1 MFFLRKYKTAI
12 LIIALLVIALIMLSF
27 NLKYGAERGFF
38 SKIVLQ
44 AVAPVQKGLNASIK
58 SIRDAWLRYIFL
70 VGIEEENKN
79 LKKKINEFKSVI
91 ISYQEGYL
99 EAQRLKK
106 LLSLTD
112 DYNYNFIPARVIG
125 REQAALSKTILINKG
140 TVQGLKTGMP
150 VVVPP
155 GLIGRLVD
163 VSWHASKVLLF
174 IDENSNID
182 AIVQRTRMQGIISG
196 AGSRGLILKY
206 ISKTQDVQEGDVIIS
221 SGMGGVFPKGLLIGQ
236 VSHVDRLE
244 ASLFLKINVAPFVDF
259 SKLEEVL
266 ILASSGNKTKQQ

>member
-12 LIIALLVIALIMLSF
+12 LIIALLAIALMMLSV

-79 LKKKINEFKSVI
+79 LKKKINELKSVI

-140 TVQGLKTGMP
+140 TVQGLKAGMP

-155 GLIGRLVD
+155 GLIGRLVN

-182 AIVQRTRMQGIISG
+182 AIVQRTRIQGIISG

-206 ISKTQDVQEGDVIIS
+206 ISKTQDVQEGDVIVS

-266 ILASSGNKTKQQ
+266 VLASPENKTKQQ

>member
-12 LIIALLVIALIMLSF
+12 LIIALLAIALMMLSV

-79 LKKKINEFKSVI
+79 LKKKINELKSVI

-140 TVQGLKTGMP
+140 TVQGLKAGMP

-155 GLIGRLVD
+155 GLIGRLVN

-206 ISKTQDVQEGDVIIS
+206 ISKTQDVQEGDVIVS

-266 ILASSGNKTKQQ
+266 VLASSENKTKQQ

>member
-12 LIIALLVIALIMLSF
+12 LIIALLAIALMMLSV

-58 SIRDAWLRYIFL
+58 SIRDAWLHYIFL
-70 VGIEEENKN
+70 VGIEGENKN
-79 LKKKINEFKSVI
+79 LKKKINELKSVI

-140 TVQGLKTGMP
+140 TVQGLKAGMP

-155 GLIGRLVD
+155 GLIGRLVN

-182 AIVQRTRMQGIISG
+182 AIVQRTRIQGIISG

-206 ISKTQDVQEGDVIIS
+206 ISKTQDVQEGDVIVS

-266 ILASSGNKTKQQ
+266 VLASPENKTKQQ